1 MNIRD
6 WLHRK
11 RPAGPDG
18 TRLRSIEWREFA
30 PALFTW
36 YGRDQTLQLTIQL
49 SGMRYENGTASVEL
63 QVLDHGL
70 QIACVLEGSETDANL
85 YLGNWFIVPPQ
96 LRRRGLA
103 SAVLLACL
111 QTFQQ
116 AAFGRQLSTQRVRL
130 EGYFVDEGAAFSRAA
145 CHGIQPTKARPAL
158 MDLERMK
165 RSAQKLQMDTPP
177 RSLN

>member
-1 MNIRD
+1 MNIGA
-6 WLHRK
+6 WLRRK
-11 RPAGPDG
+11 RPAGPDRN
-18 TRLRSIEWREFA
+18 RLSSIEWMEFA
-30 PALFTW
+30 PAMFTW
-36 YGRDQTLQLTIQL
+36 YGSDQTLQLTIQL
-49 SGMRYENGTASVEL
+49 GGMQRENGIAKAEL

-70 QIACVLEGSETDANL
+70 QIVCVLEGSETDANL

-165 RSAQKLQMDTPP
+165 RSAQTLQMDTPP